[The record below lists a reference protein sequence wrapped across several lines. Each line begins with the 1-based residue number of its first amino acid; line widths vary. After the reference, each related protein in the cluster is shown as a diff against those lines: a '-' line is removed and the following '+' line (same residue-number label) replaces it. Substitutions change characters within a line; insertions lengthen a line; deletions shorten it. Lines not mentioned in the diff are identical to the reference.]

1 MDHPYSSCHL
11 GFETICALVPEP
23 KQDYIVELPEYLSL
37 TAIMKQAH
45 TAFEQYQTEFHR
57 VFTAYEFLQ
66 DHKVDKGFLAY
77 LDTTYGLEEMTGLP
91 KECLLAGNVESYTSI
106 CMEGLGSMLVT
117 VVKKI
122 IEFFKKL
129 YETIMRFLGIKTFR
143 QRKIEGD
150 LNTIKRKIESM
161 SDDEFRSAIR
171 QNVKCNVTTMKI
183 SELDKLIGD
192 IQDIYYTLNSHKDVD
207 DIKTLISATGG
218 MLTKIGYKT
227 ENEYKIVSDAG
238 LPYTVFE
245 ANQTLNIES
254 SFGIK
259 DKATVYSRI
268 DTIGRILDTVT
279 DIQRWYPANLK
290 KYATRASSI
299 KVDPNDPETVKL
311 HEASIKKLNEE
322 QKCQAYMC
330 KFIVIY
336 LELVDMMCA
345 RAIATFGSISR

>member
-1 MDHPYSSCHL
+1 MNTNPYSSCHL
-11 GFETICALVPEP
+11 GFNSICALVPE
-23 KQDYIVELPEYLSL
+23 VERYESINPEYADLRSFLS
-37 TAIMKQAH
+37 AA
-45 TAFEQYQTEFHR
+45 TEEYAKLDLEFNKAYK
-57 VFTAYEFLQ
+57 AYEFLKT
-66 DHKVDKGFLAY
+66 HEVDKGLAY
-77 LDTTYGLEEMTGLP
+77 YLNDTFALEELTGLP
-91 KECLLAGNVESYTSI
+91 KECLYTSASSTAI
-106 CMEGLGSMLVT
+106 CLEGLGTVLVN

-122 IEFFKKL
+122 IEFFRKL

-150 LNTIKRKIESM
+150 LNTIKRKIEAM
-161 SDDEFRSAIR
+161 SDMEFHGVIK
-171 QNVKCNVTTMKI
+171 QNVKCNVTTMRV
-183 SELDKLIGD
+183 SELDKLMD
-192 IQDIYYTLNSHKDVD
+192 DVQAIYQLLNSHKDTD
-207 DIKTLISATGG
+207 NLQALISSTSG
-218 MLTKIGYKT
+218 MLTKIGHRT

-245 ANQTLNIES
+245 ANQVLNIES

-268 DTIGRILDTVT
+268 NTIEKILDTVV
-279 DIQRWYPANLK
+279 DIQKWYPANLK
-290 KYATRASSI
+290 KYANRASSI

-322 QKCQAYMC
+322 QKCQAYIC

-345 RAIATFGSISR
+345 RAIATFGSITR